1 MQKRIRIDS
10 KARLALARKE
20 LDVLTAIGKE
30 LLDVQ
35 EDMTEQLVTYL
46 EHTEI
51 TDEREGKRV
60 FLMVDLVEGIL
71 QPFGEITERLA
82 CRVYD
87 LEDSIKTA
95 GRTRPT
101 IH

>member
-10 KARLALARKE
+10 KTRLALARKE

-35 EDMTEQLVTYL
+35 KAMAEQLVTYL

-51 TDEREGKRV
+51 TDEREGKGV

-71 QPFGEITERLA
+71 QPFGEITERLR

-87 LEDSIKTA
+87 LKDSIETA
-95 GRTRPT
+95 RRTRPT